1 MRRLHSIL
9 GAGSLALVAACSAPG
24 QAISRQL
31 AATTRAAE
39 APPPETSGPARWM
52 VTDRLG
58 AIFDPSPPALALPGS
73 EPALLDGV
81 RVMVSSGLLE
91 GWARSSERLIGF
103 RRLPPRLG
111 GGYALW
117 SDARTYRAD
126 TFLGELTVLADLAA
140 SGGIRPWIGALLLRT
155 SVGNVLFDPTTHAL
169 RRAGFPGLADGIAL
183 DDRRAVRLDELGR
196 ASVTG
201 DGGATWTDVLATR
214 GLLVSGLEEQES
226 GGVALASARRPTPPL
241 VLDRE
246 GRLGEPIAPLPVA
259 ASHAHLLSDLPTSR
273 RALPEESL
281 ARALVAGARL
291 PGDRF
296 LVPREGGLT
305 ILAGATAL
313 PIDDA
318 DLASVDEKLSR
329 CQPITTGSGAV
340 LLACAGEGGAEV
352 LSLKGPLGHP
362 RLEATFPE
370 QGLFVTGPRDRLG
383 FVGRCGQLPPSSGD
397 LGPATAHPD
406 ELGYARE
413 GPESP
418 TPPAL
423 VPAVPIEPSL
433 PEEARYCA
441 RISADRWVPRR
452 LSGDDARGLYRFVP
466 GDEGR
471 VTALVL
477 GGDKASPEGPL
488 PSPRAAGAIGEGV
501 RVIRL
506 DPDDPALAGAAYPAV
521 RSSPAESGYRPIDA
535 DYWED
540 DDGAIRGWV
549 RLPAVGETSASGP
562 ATTQGPAHRKLRVA
576 SARGGRSAG
585 IRLDRQGHAQILP
598 LPEGVTEVVSGGR
611 FGLAQ
616 AVKDGAATTWETTD
630 GGRAWTRVEGPPIG
644 LLGPPPDDAAP
655 HGCSAI
661 GCTWGAGI
669 VRLGWGSPTPD
680 PAPRD
685 DTPAAPTASPALR
698 GPRPVKITCAV
709 EADAA
714 IAPAR
719 KAPPTPVEAPPV
731 KAPPVKASPA
741 AARPARRPS
750 SAPVVAKSSENQ
762 ASVPVPISLR
772 LGSDGAI
779 GQLDAGKWTGE
790 VWPPFQPLAAAR
802 RVSAA
807 DRSLTTATG
816 TVIPLL
822 SASPREPVDLLLSV
836 GKRRLRVGAGASSFL
851 PLDIAAKIA
860 VAADGP
866 GGELV
871 ALDADKGVI
880 WIARGDAVSPALRL
894 GRIADVAR
902 VRFTLGRRA
911 PGGGLVVV
919 GYSIA
924 TGEVFAGDLDLA
936 RAEVGPLVALGG
948 IDTLTEGGAP
958 GCAATPGTIR
968 FLADLFTSLAI
979 TGARSVPFHA
989 QEGLATFLIE
999 ATPQRLC
1006 AAGVEVGFGRGNPAD
1021 LTVRFGR
1028 GGGAA
1033 ARSPERIVKGT
1044 CALDPAPR

>member
-1 MRRLHSIL
+1 VRRLHFTL

-24 QAISRQL
+24 QAISRHV
-31 AATTRAAE
+31 APTTRAAE

-52 VTDRLG
+52 ATDRLG

-73 EPALLDGV
+73 EPAILDGV
-81 RVMVSSGLLE
+81 RVMVTNGLLD
-91 GWARSSERLIGF
+91 GWVKSPERLIGF

-126 TFLGELTVLADLAA
+126 TFLGDLTVLADLGA
-140 SGGIRPWIGALLLRT
+140 SGGIRPWMGALLLRT
-155 SVGNVLFDPTTHAL
+155 SVGNVVLDPTTHAL
-169 RRAGFPGLADGIAL
+169 RRAGSPGLADAIAL

-201 DGGATWTDVLATR
+201 DGGATWTDVLASR

-226 GGVALASARRPTPPL
+226 GGVALASARRPTPLL

-246 GRLGEPIAPLPVA
+246 GHLSEPVAPLPVGASLA

-318 DLASVDEKLSR
+318 DLASVDEMLSR
-329 CQPITTGSGAV
+329 CQPIAPGSGAV
-340 LLACAGEGGAEV
+340 LLACAGGVGAEV
-352 LSLKGPLGHP
+352 LSLEGPLGHP

-370 QGLFVTGPRDRLG
+370 QGLFVTGPRSRLG

-397 LGPATAHPD
+397 LGPATAHPA
-406 ELGYARE
+406 EQGYAFQ

-418 TPPAL
+418 TSSPV
-423 VPAVPIEPSL
+423 VPVVLLEPSL

-441 RISADRWVPRR
+441 RISADRWVERR

-488 PSPRAAGAIGEGV
+488 PPPSRSAGAIGEGV

-521 RSSPAESGYRPIDA
+521 RSSPGESGYRPIDA

-549 RLPAVGETSASGP
+549 RLPAPGETSASGP

-576 SARGGRSAG
+576 SGRGGRSAG
-585 IRLDRQGHAQILP
+585 IRLDREGHAQILP
-598 LPEGVTEVVSGGR
+598 LPEGVTEVVSGGH

-616 AVKDGAATTWETTD
+616 AVKDGVATTWETTD

-685 DTPAAPTASPALR
+685 DTPVAPPVSPALR

-719 KAPPTPVEAPPV
+719 KAPP
-731 KAPPVKASPA
+731 PPVKASPVKA
-741 AARPARRPS
+741 L
-750 SAPVVAKSSENQ
+750 K
-762 ASVPVPISLR
+762 ASVPISLR
-772 LGSDGAI
+772 LGSGGAI

-816 TVIPLL
+816 AVIPLL

-851 PLDIAAKIA
+851 PFDIAAKIA

-866 GGELV
+866 DGELV

-894 GRIADVAR
+894 GRIADVSR

-948 IDTLTEGGAP
+948 IDTLSEGGAP
-958 GCAATPGTIR
+958 ECAATPGAIR

-979 TGARSVPFHA
+979 TGKHRGPFHA

-1033 ARSPERIVKGT
+1033 ARSPERIAKGT
-1044 CALDPAPR
+1044 CAVDPAPR

>member
-1 MRRLHSIL
+1 MRRLRSTL

-24 QAISRQL
+24 QAVSPRR
-31 AATTRAAE
+31 AAPTTRA
-39 APPPETSGPARWM
+39 PETPLLETGGPARWL
-52 VTDRLG
+52 VTDRVG
-58 AIFDPSPPALALPGS
+58 AIFDPSPPTLALPGS
-73 EPALLDGV
+73 EPALLDGI
-81 RVMVSSGLLE
+81 RVMVSSGLVE
-91 GWARSSERLIGF
+91 GWARSSERLMGF

-126 TFLGELTVLADLAA
+126 TFLGDLTVLADLGAT
-140 SGGIRPWIGALLLRT
+140 GGIRPWIGALLLRT
-155 SVGNVLFDPTTHAL
+155 AVGNVLVDPSTHAL
-169 RRAGFPGLADGIAL
+169 HRAAFPGLADAVAI
-183 DDRRAVRLDELGR
+183 DDRNAVRLDELGR

-201 DGGATWTDVLATR
+201 DGGASWTDVLASR

-226 GGVALASARRPTPPL
+226 GGVALASSRRPTPLLVL

-246 GRLGEPIAPLPVA
+246 GHLGEPAAPAPVPTSPA
-259 ASHAHLLSDLPTSR
+259 AIHAHLLSDLPASR

-281 ARALVAGARL
+281 ARALVLGARL

-296 LVPREGGLT
+296 LVPRDGGLT
-305 ILAGATAL
+305 ILAGATVL
-313 PIDDA
+313 PLDDA

-352 LSLKGPLGHP
+352 LSLAGPLGHP

-370 QGLFVTGPRDRLG
+370 QGIFVTGPRDRVG

-397 LGPATAHPD
+397 LGPQTPHPD
-406 ELGYARE
+406 ETGYAIQ
-413 GPESP
+413 GPGSA
-418 TPPAL
+418 TSPAL
-423 VPAVPIEPSL
+423 VPAVHLEPSL

-441 RISADRWVPRR
+441 RISADRWLPRR

-477 GGDKASPEGPL
+477 DGDKASPEGPL
-488 PSPRAAGAIGEGV
+488 PSRPAGAIGEGV
-501 RVIRL
+501 RVIHL

-521 RSSPAESGYRPIDA
+521 RSSPAEAGYHPIDA
-535 DYWED
+535 EYWED

-549 RLPAVGETSASGP
+549 RLPAPGQTSALGP
-562 ATTQGPAHRKLRVA
+562 ATAQGPAHRKLRVA
-576 SARGGRSAG
+576 ADRGGRSAG
-585 IRLDRQGHAQILP
+585 IRLDREGHTQIFP
-598 LPEGVTEVVSGGR
+598 LPEGVTEVVFGGR

-616 AVKDGAATTWETTD
+616 AVKEGGATTWETVD
-630 GGRAWTRVEGPPIG
+630 GGRTWTRVEGPPIG
-644 LLGPPPDDAAP
+644 LLGPPPDDSAP

-669 VRLGWGSPTPD
+669 VRLGWGSPPPD
-680 PAPRD
+680 STLRD
-685 DTPAAPTASPALR
+685 DSALAPTVSPALL
-698 GPRPVKITCAV
+698 GPRPAKITCAV
-709 EADAA
+709 DSDGA
-714 IAPAR
+714 IESAAPAK
-719 KAPPTPVEAPPV
+719 KARPTPV
-731 KAPPVKASPA
+731 KAPIPIPI
-741 AARPARRPS
+741 RI
-750 SAPVVAKSSENQ
+750 
-762 ASVPVPISLR
+762 PISLR
-772 LGSDGAI
+772 LGSSAAI
-779 GQLDAGKWTGE
+779 GRLDAGKWSGD

-802 RVSAA
+802 RVSAT
-807 DRSLTTATG
+807 DRSLTTAAG
-816 TVIPLL
+816 AVIPLL
-822 SASPREPVDLLLSV
+822 SASPREPVDLLLAV

-851 PLDIAAKIA
+851 PFDIAAKIA

-866 GGELV
+866 DGEIV

-880 WIARGDAVSPALRL
+880 WIMRGDAVSPALRL
-894 GRIADVAR
+894 GRVADVSR

-948 IDTLTEGGAP
+948 IDTLTDGGAP
-958 GCAATPGTIR
+958 ACAASTGTIR
-968 FLADLFTSLAI
+968 FLADLYPTLAI
-979 TGARSVPFHA
+979 TSKGSVPVHV

-999 ATPQRLC
+999 ASPGRLC
-1006 AAGVEVGFGRGNPAD
+1006 AAGLEMGFPRGKSAA

-1033 ARSPERIVKGT
+1033 ARSSERIVKGT